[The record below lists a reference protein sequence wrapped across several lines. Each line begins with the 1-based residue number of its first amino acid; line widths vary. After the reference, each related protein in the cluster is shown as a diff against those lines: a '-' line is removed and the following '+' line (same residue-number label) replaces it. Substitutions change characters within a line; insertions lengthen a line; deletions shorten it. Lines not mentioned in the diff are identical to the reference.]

1 MGHWVKVIKILLLL
15 RLLLVRN
22 TIKWHHLLG
31 HWDTLT
37 LLLVVDSMEWPWHK
51 NPQLDYQLFQKTNQ
65 NFKDLHLD
73 WDNEA
78 KDQFSANNKI
88 LFSLCIVIL
97 KRLTQ
102 QHMKDEKNC

>member
-1 MGHWVKVIKILLLL
+1 MGEGDKDTLLL
-15 RLLLVRN
+15 RLLLVERN

-88 LFSLCIVIL
+88 PIFTMHCNI

-102 QHMKDEKNC
+102 QHI

>member
-1 MGHWVKVIKILLLL
+1 MGALGEGDKDTFAAAALACGEKYYQ
-15 RLLLVRN
+15 
-22 TIKWHHLLG
+22 WHHLGTLG
-31 HWDTLT
+31 YFDTT
-37 LLLVVDSMEWPWHK
+37 PGGGFHGMAMAQ

-88 LFSLCIVIL
+88 PIFHYAL
-97 KRLTQ
+97 
-102 QHMKDEKNC
+102 